1 MHGTVKVWQEQ
12 VELPTYGTGEQD
24 SHPMFLENRVYQ
36 GSSGAV
42 YPYGVIDTLSGEKSL
57 RSYQAVYLEN
67 DYLRVMLLPELGGRI
82 HRAYDKVQQRDFVY
96 HNEVVKPALVGLL
109 GPWIS
114 GGIEFNWPQHHRP
127 TTYMP
132 VDCQIQQHDNGAQ
145 TVWLGE
151 VEPMRGLQVM
161 AGFTLYPDRALI
173 EISARIFNANPTPRH
188 FLWWANPAVKGGD
201 DHQSVFPPDV
211 TAVFDHGKRDVSSF
225 PIATGTYYKVDY
237 SAGVDISRYKNI
249 PVPTSYMAHKS
260 DYDFVG
266 AYSHD
271 EQGGLLHIADHHV
284 SPGKKQWS
292 WGHGEFGQAWDRNL
306 TDNNGPYIELMTG
319 VYTDNQPDFTWLDA
333 YEEKCF
339 VQNFLPYNT
348 LGMVQNANTRAALK
362 LESDGRQ
369 LVWGLY
375 AVAPLAQHRLVVR
388 SDSDQQLLL
397 DRRIDLSPGAALM
410 ETLTGDFSGRLTI
423 ELLDSQGGCVLS
435 YRQHQADPAAELP
448 QPAKAPPVVG
458 QIGSADEAWFIGQH
472 LEQYNHASRSAFDY
486 YQRGLTLD
494 PLDYRCNL
502 ALATL
507 EYNRANFKRA
517 IAYADDA
524 LARAHHLNH
533 NPQCGLASLLRGC
546 AHEQLGDDSAA
557 YEDFYRAIWSG
568 NGKPGGFYG
577 LARVAVR
584 RGDNS
589 QSLEFCESSLS
600 VNASHY
606 PLIALKAWLLQLLGQ
621 GEQSLAYIAQQL
633 AARPLHYSLYYLRYA
648 QTREA
653 ADLQRLRT
661 VTGCRGINAL
671 TIANQLC
678 EWGAKPQ
685 AIELLTLL
693 DSQESLPLYLLASLR
708 KGEVSDSE
716 YQQLLAQARDSFSRQ
731 VRFPNTLNEVQML
744 SQLPEC
750 DFAQYLL
757 GCFHYSKRNYLQA
770 VALWQRCVER
780 QPGFADAWRN
790 LGIYSFNKLQQHDV
804 ALEYLQR
811 AFRLQPDDARLL
823 FELDQLN
830 KHLRAAPEQRLALLE
845 QHLPVVARRDDLTA
859 ELLSLYNQCGRLREA
874 QHILQQRQFHP
885 WEGGEGKVT
894 GQYLINLQ
902 RLAFQALQQGEP
914 QQAQAWLLSAL
925 HYPNNLGEGRLAGQS
940 DNDLYYWLGIC
951 AARQGD
957 LDAAAGYWQQACA
970 GQGDLTQSRYY
981 NDQPVDYLFY
991 RGMALKQLGQ
1001 SAQAEQLFRQM
1012 QQWVQQQAERV
1023 PGADFFAVSLP
1034 DLMALDNDL
1043 QQAHQQHCLLV
1054 AALAQL
1060 GLGQLTATQQT
1071 LKALL
1076 ACNPA
1081 HDKARLFS
1089 VLADALAS

>member
-57 RSYQAVYLEN
+57 RRYQAVYLEN

-173 EISARIFNANPTPRH
+173 EISAKIFNPNPTPRH

-271 EQGGLLHIADHHV
+271 EQGGLLHIADRHV

-375 AVAPLAQHRLVVR
+375 AVAPLAQHRLVIR

-397 DRRIDLSPGAALM
+397 DRRVDLTPGAALL
-410 ETLTGDFSGRLTI
+410 ETMTGDFSGRLTI
-423 ELLDSQGGCVLS
+423 ELQDAQGRSVLS
-435 YRQHQADPAAELP
+435 YRQHQASESTELP
-448 QPAKAPPVVG
+448 QPAKAPLAAE
-458 QIGSADEAWFIGQH
+458 QIVSADEAWFIGQH
-472 LEQYNHASRSAFDY
+472 LEQYHHASRSAFDY

-507 EYNRANFKRA
+507 EYNRANFQRA

-524 LARAHHLNH
+524 LARAHNLNR
-533 NPQCGLASLLRGC
+533 NPQCGLASLIRAC
-546 AHEQLGDDSAA
+546 AQEQLGNDDAA

-577 LARVAVR
+577 LARVAAR
-584 RGDNS
+584 RGEY
-589 QSLEFCESSLS
+589 QQALAFCESSLS

-606 PLIALKAWLLQLLGQ
+606 PLIALKALLLQRLGK
-621 GEQSLAYIAQQL
+621 GAQSLDYIDDQL
-633 AARPLHYSLYYLRYA
+633 VARPLHYSLYYLRYA
-648 QTREA
+648 QTHAE
-653 ADLQRLRT
+653 ADLQRLRS

-671 TIANQLC
+671 NIAGQLC
-678 EWGAKPQ
+678 EWGAKEQ

-693 DSQESLPLYLLASLR
+693 DSQETLPRYMLASLR
-708 KGEVSDSE
+708 KGAVSDRE
-716 YQQLLAQARDSFSRQ
+716 YRQLLAQARDGFGHQ

-744 SQLPEC
+744 SQLQEC
-750 DFAQYLL
+750 VFAQYLL
-757 GCFHYSKRNYLQA
+757 ACFHYSKRNYSQA
-770 VALWQRCVER
+770 VALWQQCVER
-780 QPGFADAWRN
+780 EPTFADAWRN
-790 LGIYSFNKLQQHDV
+790 LGIYAFNKLQQHDV
-804 ALEYLQR
+804 ALAHLQQ
-811 AFRLQPDDARLL
+811 AFALQPDDARLL

-830 KHLRAAPEQRLALLE
+830 KRLGTAPAQRLAMLE

-859 ELLSLYNQCGRLREA
+859 ELLSLYNQCDRLSDA
-874 QHILQQRQFHP
+874 QRILQQREFHP

-902 RLAFQALQQGEP
+902 RLAFQVLQQGAP
-914 QQAQAWLLSAL
+914 QQAQHLLQSAL
-925 HYPNNLGEGRLAGQS
+925 HYPQNLGEGRLAGQS
-940 DNDLYYWLGIC
+940 DNDIYYWLGIC
-951 AARQGD
+951 AARQGQ
-957 LDAAAGYWQQACA
+957 LEAAATNWQQACA
-970 GQGDLTQSRYY
+970 GHGELAESRYY

-991 RGMALKQLGQ
+991 RGVALKQLGQ
-1001 SAQAEQLFRQM
+1001 SAQAEQQFTQM
-1012 QQWVQQQAERV
+1012 QQWASQQSEML

-1054 AALAQL
+1054 TALAQL
-1060 GLGQLTATQQT
+1060 GLGQLAAAQQT
-1071 LKALL
+1071 LSELL
-1076 ACNPA
+1076 AINPA
-1081 HDKARLFS
+1081 HDKARLFT
-1089 VLADALAS
+1089 VLAETLAN